1 MRRADLFN
9 NGLFC
14 CSVAQV
20 QELSSADVLTE
31 YHLSSLDGASRDP
44 GDRVPLPAIEAISVK
59 SHTIS
64 LVLPPAFGVTPA
76 VTWPGCASVVAP

>member
-1 MRRADLFN
+1 MRWADLFN

-31 YHLSSLDGASRDP
+31 YHLSSLDGA
-44 GDRVPLPAIEAISVK
+44 
-59 SHTIS
+59 
-64 LVLPPAFGVTPA
+64 
-76 VTWPGCASVVAP
+76 